1 MTFTILHN
9 KNCSKSRACIQIL
22 ESENIDFTIRDYI
35 KNPLSLNE
43 VKHLI
48 QNLLGN
54 KFDIL
59 RNKTEKDFDDKDL
72 IKYIF
77 ENQKD
82 LQRPIFFDGKNYIVC
97 RPPDKV
103 LEYI

>member
-22 ESENIDFTIRDYI
+22 ENENIDFTIRDYI
-35 KNPLSLNE
+35 KNPLSLDE
-43 VKHLI
+43 VKHLT

-72 IKYIF
+72 IKKGLILKELSLF
-77 ENQKD
+77 E
-82 LQRPIFFDGKNYIVC
+82 IIVFI
-97 RPPDKV
+97 PNK
-103 LEYI
+103 

>member
-9 KNCSKSRACIQIL
+9 KNCSKSRACVQIL
-22 ESENIDFTIRDYI
+22 ESENVNFKIRDYM
-35 KNPLSLNE
+35 KNPLSFDE

-48 QNLLGN
+48 QNLLGS

-59 RNKTEKDFDDKDL
+59 RNKTEKDFDDKNL

>member
-22 ESENIDFTIRDYI
+22 ENENIDFTIRDYI
-35 KNPLSLNE
+35 KNPLSLDE
-43 VKHLI
+43 VKHLVK
-48 QNLLGN
+48 NFSGN
-54 KFDIL
+54 KFKIL
-59 RNKTEKDFDDKDL
+59 RNETGKNLDNKNL
-72 IKYIF
+72 IKFIF

-82 LQRPIFFDGKNYIVC
+82 IQRPIFFDGKNYIVC

-103 LEYI
+103 LDFI

>member
-22 ESENIDFTIRDYI
+22 ENENIDFTIRDYI

-54 KFDIL
+54 KFDVL

-77 ENQKD
+77 ENQKH
-82 LQRPIFFDGKNYIVC
+82 LQRPIFFDGKKYIVC

>member
-9 KNCSKSRACIQIL
+9 KNCSKSRACVQIL
-22 ESENIDFTIRDYI
+22 ESENTYFVIREYVKD
-35 KNPLSLNE
+35 PLSINE
-43 VKHLI
+43 VKHLV
-48 QNLLGN
+48 QNFLGN

-59 RNKTEKDFDDKDL
+59 RNKTEKDFDKKDL
-72 IKYIF
+72 IKFIF

-82 LQRPIFFDGKNYIVC
+82 LQRPIFFDGKNYVVC
-97 RPPDKV
+97 RPPDRV

>member
-1 MTFTILHN
+1 MIFTILHN

-22 ESENIDFTIRDYI
+22 ESENKDFKIREYLKD
-35 KNPLSLNE
+35 PLSIDE
-43 VKHLI
+43 IKHLV
-48 QNLLGN
+48 QNFLGN

-59 RNKTEKDFDDKDL
+59 RNMTEKDFDNKDL
-72 IKYIF
+72 IKFIF

>member
-1 MTFTILHN
+1 M
-9 KNCSKSRACIQIL
+9 
-22 ESENIDFTIRDYI
+22 
-35 KNPLSLNE
+35 
-43 VKHLI
+43 
-48 QNLLGN
+48 GN

-59 RNKTEKDFDDKDL
+59 RNKTEQDFNDKDL
-72 IKYIF
+72 IKFIF

-103 LEYI
+103 LEFI

>member
-22 ESENIDFTIRDYI
+22 ESENVDFKIRDYI
-35 KNPLSLNE
+35 KNPLSLDE

-59 RNKTEKDFDDKDL
+59 RHKTEKDFDSNNL
-72 IKYIF
+72 IKFIF

>member
-35 KNPLSLNE
+35 KNPLSLDE

-54 KFDIL
+54 KFD
-59 RNKTEKDFDDKDL
+59 
-72 IKYIF
+72 
-77 ENQKD
+77 
-82 LQRPIFFDGKNYIVC
+82 
-97 RPPDKV
+97 
-103 LEYI
+103 

>member
-22 ESENIDFTIRDYI
+22 ESENIDFKIRDYI
-35 KNPLSLNE
+35 KNPLSFNE

-59 RNKTEKDFDDKDL
+59 RNRTEKDFDDKDL
-72 IKYIF
+72 IKFVLKTRLILRTIF
-77 ENQKD
+77 
-82 LQRPIFFDGKNYIVC
+82 
-97 RPPDKV
+97 
-103 LEYI
+103 

>member
-22 ESENIDFTIRDYI
+22 ERENKDFTIREYL
-35 KNPLSLNE
+35 KNPLSIDE
-43 VKHLI
+43 VKHLV
-48 QNLLGN
+48 QNFLGN

-59 RNKTEKDFDDKDL
+59 RNKTEKDFDNKDL
-72 IKYIF
+72 IIFIF

-82 LQRPIFFDGKNYIVC
+82 LQRPIFFDGKNYLVC

>member
-22 ESENIDFTIRDYI
+22 ESENKDFKIREYLKD
-35 KNPLSLNE
+35 PLSIDE
-43 VKHLI
+43 IKHLV
-48 QNLLGN
+48 QNFLGN

-59 RNKTEKDFDDKDL
+59 RNKTEKDFDNKNL
-72 IKYIF
+72 IKFIF

-82 LQRPIFFDGKNYIVC
+82 LQRPIFFDGKYYIVC
-97 RPPDKV
+97 RPPDKE
-103 LEYI
+103 LEYV

>member
-22 ESENIDFTIRDYI
+22 ESENKDFKIREYI
-35 KNPLSLNE
+35 KNPLSIDE
-43 VKHLI
+43 IKHLV
-48 QNLLGN
+48 QNFLGN

-59 RNKTEKDFDDKDL
+59 RNKTEKDFDNNDL
-72 IKYIF
+72 IKFIF

-82 LQRPIFFDGKNYIVC
+82 LQRPIFFDGRFYIVC

>member
-22 ESENIDFTIRDYI
+22 ESENKDFKIREYKKD
-35 KNPLSLNE
+35 PLSIDE
-43 VKHLI
+43 VKHLV
-48 QNLLGN
+48 QNFLGN

-59 RNKTEKDFDDKDL
+59 RNKTEKDFDNKDL
-72 IKYIF
+72 IKFIF

-82 LQRPIFFDGKNYIVC
+82 FQRPIFFDGKNYVVC

>member
-22 ESENIDFTIRDYI
+22 ENKNKDFKIREYLKDC
-35 KNPLSLNE
+35 LSVDE
-43 VKHLI
+43 VKHLV

-72 IKYIF
+72 IKFIF

-82 LQRPIFFDGKNYIVC
+82 LQRPIFFDGKNYSVC

-103 LEYI
+103 LEFI

>member
-35 KNPLSLNE
+35 KNPLSLHE

-54 KFDIL
+54 KFDVL
-59 RNKTEKDFDDKDL
+59 RNKTEKDFYNNDL
-72 IKYIF
+72 IKFIF

-82 LQRPIFFDGKNYIVC
+82 LQRPIFYDGKNYIVC

>member
-1 MTFTILHN
+1 M
-9 KNCSKSRACIQIL
+9 
-22 ESENIDFTIRDYI
+22 
-35 KNPLSLNE
+35 
-43 VKHLI
+43 I

-82 LQRPIFFDGKNYIVC
+82 LQRPIFFDGKKYIVC

>member
-1 MTFTILHN
+1 MTYTILHN

-22 ESENIDFTIRDYI
+22 ESENKDFKIREYI
-35 KNPLSLNE
+35 KNPLSIDE
-43 VKHLI
+43 IKHLV
-48 QNLLGN
+48 QYFLGN

-59 RNKTEKDFDDKDL
+59 RNKTEKDFDNKDL
-72 IKYIF
+72 IKFIF

-82 LQRPIFFDGKNYIVC
+82 LQRPIFFDGRFCIVC

>member
-9 KNCSKSRACIQIL
+9 KNCSKSRACVQIL
-22 ESENIDFTIRDYI
+22 ESENKDFIIREYVKD
-35 KNPLSLNE
+35 PLSIDE
-43 VKHLI
+43 VKHLV
-48 QNLLGN
+48 QNFLGN

-59 RNKTEKDFDDKDL
+59 RNKTEKDFDKKDL
-72 IKYIF
+72 IKFIF

-82 LQRPIFFDGKNYIVC
+82 LQRPIFFDGKNYVVC
-97 RPPDKV
+97 RPPDRV

>member
-1 MTFTILHN
+1 MEN
-9 KNCSKSRACIQIL
+9 
-22 ESENIDFTIRDYI
+22 ENIDFTIRDYI
-35 KNPLSLNE
+35 KNPLSLDE

-77 ENQKD
+77 ENQKYR
-82 LQRPIFFDGKNYIVC
+82 QRPIFFDGKNYIVC

-103 LEYI
+103 LEHI

>member
-22 ESENIDFTIRDYI
+22 KNENKDFKIREYI
-35 KNPLSLNE
+35 KDPLSIAE

-59 RNKTEKDFDDKDL
+59 RKKTEKDFDDKDL

>member
-9 KNCSKSRACIQIL
+9 KNCSKSRACVQIL
-22 ESENIDFTIRDYI
+22 ESENKDFIIREYVKD
-35 KNPLSLNE
+35 PLSIDE
-43 VKHLI
+43 VKHLV
-48 QNLLGN
+48 QNFLGN

-59 RNKTEKDFDDKDL
+59 RNKTEQDFNDKDL
-72 IKYIF
+72 IKFIF
-77 ENQKD
+77 ENQKE

-103 LEYI
+103 LEFI

>member
-22 ESENIDFTIRDYI
+22 ESKNIDFKIRDYI
-35 KNPLSLNE
+35 KNPLSLDE

-48 QNLLGN
+48 QNFLGN
-54 KFDIL
+54 KLDIL
-59 RNKTEKDFDDKDL
+59 RNKIDKDFDNKDL
-72 IKYIF
+72 VKFIF

-82 LQRPIFFDGKNYIVC
+82 LQRPIFFDGKYYIIC

>member
-22 ESENIDFTIRDYI
+22 ERENKDFTIREYVKDS
-35 KNPLSLNE
+35 LSIDE
-43 VKHLI
+43 VKHLV
-48 QNLLGN
+48 QNFLGN

-59 RNKTEKDFDDKDL
+59 RNKTEKDFDNKDL
-72 IKYIF
+72 INFIF

-82 LQRPIFFDGKNYIVC
+82 LQRPIFFDGKNYVVC

>member
-22 ESENIDFTIRDYI
+22 ENENVDFKIRDYI
-35 KNPLSLNE
+35 KNPLSFDE

-59 RNKTEKDFDDKDL
+59 RNKTEKIVVKIGTVKPRAVVSAKL
-72 IKYIF
+72 ILLK
-77 ENQKD
+77 
-82 LQRPIFFDGKNYIVC
+82 P
-97 RPPDKV
+97 
-103 LEYI
+103 

>member
-22 ESENIDFTIRDYI
+22 ESENKDFKIREYI
-35 KNPLSLNE
+35 KNPLSIDE
-43 VKHLI
+43 IKHLV
-48 QNLLGN
+48 QNFLGN

-59 RNKTEKDFDDKDL
+59 RKKTEKDFDNKNL
-72 IKYIF
+72 IKFIF

-82 LQRPIFFDGKNYIVC
+82 LQRPIFFDGKYYIVC

-103 LEYI
+103 LEFI

>member
-9 KNCSKSRACIQIL
+9 KNCSKSRACVQIL
-22 ESENIDFTIRDYI
+22 ESENKDFTIREYVKD
-35 KNPLSLNE
+35 PLSIDE
-43 VKHLI
+43 VKNLV
-48 QNLLGN
+48 QNFLGN

-59 RNKTEKDFDDKDL
+59 RNKTEKDFDNKDL
-72 IKYIF
+72 IKFIF

-82 LQRPIFFDGKNYIVC
+82 LQRPIFFDGKNYVVC

>member
-22 ESENIDFTIRDYI
+22 ESENKDFKIREYI
-35 KNPLSLNE
+35 KDPLSIAE
-43 VKHLI
+43 VKHLV

-54 KFDIL
+54 KFDLL
-59 RNKTEKDFDDKDL
+59 RNKTEKHFDGKEL
-72 IKYIF
+72 IKFIF

>member
-22 ESENIDFTIRDYI
+22 ENENKDFKIREYI
-35 KNPLSLNE
+35 KDPLSIAE
-43 VKHLI
+43 VKHLV

-54 KFDIL
+54 KFDLL
-59 RNKTEKDFDDKDL
+59 RNKTEKHFDGKEL
-72 IKYIF
+72 IKFIF